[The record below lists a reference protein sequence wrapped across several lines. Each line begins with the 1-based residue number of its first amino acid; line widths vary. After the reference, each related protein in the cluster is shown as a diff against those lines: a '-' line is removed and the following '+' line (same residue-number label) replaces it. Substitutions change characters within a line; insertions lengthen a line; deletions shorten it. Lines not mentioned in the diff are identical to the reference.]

1 MLTHLCSEPVHDEN
15 HFVTAGSHSLEARR
29 SNRVIISAVHPQL
42 ACNFRSHCCV
52 ELAREP
58 PMKLKL
64 TELASIAEIIGAFAV
79 VISLIYVG
87 VQVNDSASAVR
98 SASANDANVAL
109 QSWYMQIGSDQQTSE
124 LFYEALTSEEA
135 LSNQEE
141 FQFLMMFHGIFL
153 ALQNSFLLA
162 EEGTIDV
169 ELREGLTSVIL
180 GVKELPGFRRYWRQ
194 RRSYLHPEF
203 AEYVD
208 QLLTHEADGSV
219 DIYRIPEVNPE
230 DE

>member
-1 MLTHLCSEPVHDEN
+1 
-15 HFVTAGSHSLEARR
+15 
-29 SNRVIISAVHPQL
+29 
-42 ACNFRSHCCV
+42 
-52 ELAREP
+52 
-58 PMKLKL
+58 MKLKL

-87 VQVNDSASAVR
+87 VQVNDSAGAVR

-153 ALQNSFLLA
+153 AFQNGFLLA

-180 GVKELPGFRRYWRQ
+180 GVKELPGMRRYWRQ

-208 QLLTHEADGSV
+208 QLLTQETDGSV
-219 DIYRIPEVNPE
+219 DIYRIPEANPE
-230 DE
+230 YE